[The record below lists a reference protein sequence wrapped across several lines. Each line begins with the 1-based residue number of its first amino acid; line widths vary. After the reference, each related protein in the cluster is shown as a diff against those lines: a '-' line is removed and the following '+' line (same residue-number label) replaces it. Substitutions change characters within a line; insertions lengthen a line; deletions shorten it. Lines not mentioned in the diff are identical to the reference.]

1 MYTSSDDLFI
11 SPFERKHNE
20 MTIFCILF
28 TYQNI
33 FMDQNFFPDFDPV
46 SNIWN
51 NPFKTKLIAHVEQ
64 MGQMAHDPGRVINF
78 HPSSSPG

>member
-1 MYTSSDDLFI
+1 
-11 SPFERKHNE
+11 
-20 MTIFCILF
+20 
-28 TYQNI
+28 
-33 FMDQNFFPDFDPV
+33 MDQNFFPDFDPV